1 MNRMTRLNR
10 GAPAPLG
17 PVLIGIGSFTATIL
31 LILSTNAQG
40 LAFFA

>member
-1 MNRMTRLNR
+1 MSRMTRLNR
-10 GAPAPLG
+10 GAPTSLR

-31 LILSTNAQG
+31 LILTANAQG